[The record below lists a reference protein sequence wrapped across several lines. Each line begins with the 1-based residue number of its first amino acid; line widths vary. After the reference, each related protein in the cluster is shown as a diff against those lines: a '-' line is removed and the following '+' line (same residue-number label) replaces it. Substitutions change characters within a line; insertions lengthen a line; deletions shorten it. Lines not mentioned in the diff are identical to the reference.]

1 MHQTHKY
8 NHLSLYCGRKTYRQI
23 NQVEEQQH
31 SVGIPLIH
39 STRRGIELE

>member
-8 NHLSLYCGRKTYRQI
+8 NHLSLYCGRQI